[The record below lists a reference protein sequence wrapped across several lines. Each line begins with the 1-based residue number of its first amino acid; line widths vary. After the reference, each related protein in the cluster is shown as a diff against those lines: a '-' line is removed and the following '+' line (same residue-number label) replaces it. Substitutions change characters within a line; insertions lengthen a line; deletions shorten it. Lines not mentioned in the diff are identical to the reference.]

1 MISEEVNV
9 IFKISKSIERDVIG
23 VEAKL
28 QGHKIMLV
36 KKSSIVTN
44 KTF

>member
-9 IFKISKSIERDVIG
+9 IFKISKYIEMDVIG
-23 VEAKL
+23 VEAKM

-36 KKSSIVTN
+36 KN
-44 KTF
+44 LL